1 MSDLHHGELTEKI
14 ISSAVQVHRA
24 LGPGLLESAYEACLC
39 HELTCRGIALR
50 RQVELPI
57 RYDGVLVDAGYRID
71 LVVEDRVVVELKS
84 IDQLAPIHEAQLLT
98 YLRLSGYPVGLL
110 INFYVIRLI
119 DGVVRRV
126 MTKPPSAPGLT
137 PRPPRPPRP
146 QR

>member
-1 MSDLHHGELTEKI
+1 MSDLHQGELTEKI
-14 ISSAVQVHRA
+14 ISSAVQVFRA

-84 IDQLAPIHEAQLLT
+84 IDKLAPIHEAQLLT

-110 INFYVIRLI
+110 INFNVIRLI

-137 PRPPRPPRP
+137 PRPPRP

>member
-14 ISSAVQVHRA
+14 ISSAIQVHRT
-24 LGPGLLESAYEACLC
+24 LGPGLLESAYEACFC
-39 HELTCRGIALR
+39 HELTSRGIALR

-57 RYDGVLVDAGYRID
+57 RYNGVLVDAGYRLD
-71 LVVEDRVVVELKS
+71 LVVDDRVVVELKS

-110 INFYVIRLI
+110 INFNVIKLT
-119 DGVVRRV
+119 DGVIRRV

-137 PRPPRPPRP
+137 PRPPCPPR
-146 QR
+146 